1 MKESKPYPVIEE
13 EDDGA
18 YQSSGSCLTAQEPA
32 AEAVAYPINGMEK
45 DFGPIPGL
53 PQTWDE
59 LKECIEEGIEEYE
72 RGEYI
77 PGDVVFKSIRER
89 IRNYAS

>member
-13 EDDGA
+13 ED
-18 YQSSGSCLTAQEPA
+18 GSCLTAQEPA
-32 AEAVAYPINGMEK
+32 AEAVAYTKNDMEK

-59 LKECIEEGIEEYE
+59 LMECIEEGIEEYE

-77 PGDVVFKSIRER
+77 PGDVVFKSVRER